1 MSQTLFPSEADLQ
14 LDSRGANRSRRV
26 TVDDA
31 LASFGSE
38 GEPTAD
44 ASETGTAARSGVRLP
59 PIERKILGTEVVL
72 PADPPMAPVEPRRPR
87 LLVMLQIAAAVALGA
102 LLGLSYVRY
111 RLPSS
116 PATTSVVEIEPP
128 ATNPAASRESTPS
141 TPAAGVEAT
150 SVRRVLNAYAH
161 AYDRLDALAASALWP
176 GVDRPAL
183 SRVFDSVSSQ
193 RVTLTRCDITI
204 SGERATAQCA
214 GVIEFIPRVGDPSPQ
229 SRNID
234 WTFDL
239 NRSSGQWGISALTT
253 KYPSLS
259 PEP

>member
-1 MSQTLFPSEADLQ
+1 M
-14 LDSRGANRSRRV
+14 
-26 TVDDA
+26 
-31 LASFGSE
+31 
-38 GEPTAD
+38 
-44 ASETGTAARSGVRLP
+44 
-59 PIERKILGTEVVL
+59 VL

-161 AYDRLDALAASALWP
+161 AYDWLDALAASALWP

-204 SGERATAQCA
+204 AASAPRRNAPASSNSSPASATPARSLGTSTGPSTLTARPAYGE
-214 GVIEFIPRVGDPSPQ
+214 SP
-229 SRNID
+229 
-234 WTFDL
+234 
-239 NRSSGQWGISALTT
+239 
-253 KYPSLS
+253 P
-259 PEP
+259 